1 VENRINPIF
10 LAVIPSAPAHSI
22 DSRSLT
28 RAGAVCGWWILLVA
42 VTVMAGCGNERD
54 PARGPAAGR
63 AGKGY
68 APAETYWAGE
78 RDTLRTRTDAARNR
92 LWVLGLDDVRVF
104 DTVKKRLI
112 RKIVL
117 PNWSVAR
124 FICDPDMVLD
134 SSGSAII
141 SSNVQARLWRIDA
154 DSFEVKEHEISL
166 HGREQWDT
174 GFGALA
180 FAADGALYALTSS
193 AGSLWKIDVAKA
205 SASMIEPNNPPSR
218 ACAFTTQ
225 FLRDFERSRKPW
237 TRPSPQQN

>member
-1 VENRINPIF
+1 LV
-10 LAVIPSAPAHSI
+10 
-22 DSRSLT
+22 
-28 RAGAVCGWWILLVA
+28 LLFA
-42 VTVMAGCGNERD
+42 VTVMMGCSNERN
-54 PARGPAAGR
+54 PAHGPTAGR
-63 AGKGY
+63 TGNDY
-68 APAETYWAGE
+68 ALPETYGAGE
-78 RDTLRTRTDAARNR
+78 RDALRIRTDTARNR
-92 LWVLGLDDVRVF
+92 VWVLGLDDVRVY
-104 DTVKKRLI
+104 DTAKKKLI
-112 RKIVL
+112 RRIEL

-124 FICDPDMVLD
+124 FICAPDMVLD

-180 FAADGALYALTSS
+180 FGADGALYALTSS

-205 SASMIEPNNPPSR
+205 SAGMIEPDSPSSK

-225 FLRDFERSRKPW
+225 FLNDFERSRKPW
-237 TRPSPQQN
+237 TRPSPHQN